1 MTRQPPRPPGG
12 AGGAYPPPGA
22 GGAYPP
28 EPPPTG
34 YGRQVPPGS
43 PSGYQEPV
51 YRPPY
56 LPAQEP
62 LPGRPRP
69 PRGSP
74 VIAPLLALVGLLLI
88 GGASVWAVSLL
99 GVDLTRLGASAS
111 ASPRDGVAAIASLD
125 PAATSRPTPALVV
138 EPDPTVEPDIV
149 EPPPDER
156 ADVRGTIVFSR
167 AGDIWAAS
175 GRELRRLT
183 DADATKSD
191 SSPTWSPDGKRIY
204 FIRTTRR
211 PTANSLPGGL
221 YTLYVTDVWRMKPDG
236 SEREEVYDSL
246 IKDAAG
252 TWFSHV
258 LQPDVSP
265 DGVTLA
271 VVSDGPDGS
280 GPVEVH
286 LLDSRSGRLEK
297 VAAPSDGELGH
308 NDPAFSP
315 DGGKIAFTYNN
326 AQGTDGVPRIGIHTC
341 QARKDCAAGP
351 TRLLR
356 PGYAHPSWSP
366 DGEWLAVEATR
377 GAGRDIAIVDPRR
390 GDVRVLL
397 TDDGDSFAPVVSP
410 DGSQIAYLH
419 RDGVA
424 IDVRVMTL
432 DIAADGKITLVDDR
446 PITDDGSID
455 GESPPEWFIPA
466 DQLTANPVVVAESD
480 GDVAS
485 LAPAVAGSE
494 PPEGAPPPPA

>member
-1 MTRQPPRPPGG
+1 
-12 AGGAYPPPGA
+12 
-22 GGAYPP
+22 
-28 EPPPTG
+28 
-34 YGRQVPPGS
+34 
-43 PSGYQEPV
+43 
-51 YRPPY
+51 
-56 LPAQEP
+56 
-62 LPGRPRP
+62 
-69 PRGSP
+69 
-74 VIAPLLALVGLLLI
+74 LALVGLLLI

-111 ASPRDGVAAIASLD
+111 ASPREGGVAVASLD

-280 GPVEVH
+280 GPVELH

-397 TDDGDSFAPVVSP
+397 TDDRDSFAPVVSP

-466 DQLTANPVVVAESD
+466 DQLTTNPAVVPESD

-485 LAPAVAGSE
+485 FAPAVAGSE
-494 PPEGAPPPPA
+494 PPEGAPPPA